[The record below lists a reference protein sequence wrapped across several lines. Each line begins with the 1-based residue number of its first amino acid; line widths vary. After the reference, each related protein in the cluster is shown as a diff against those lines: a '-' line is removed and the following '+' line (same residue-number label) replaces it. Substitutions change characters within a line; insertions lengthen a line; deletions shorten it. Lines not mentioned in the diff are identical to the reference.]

1 MRYGLP
7 LLEIVCNAEKQAT
20 LRTAKT
26 FSMGTLFKKNY
37 ITKTFIANA
46 LECGGFKILV
56 LDQLNLFYFKTSDY
70 SFSLPEISLPS
81 SFGGIDKVMLIPFS
95 KGRL

>member
-1 MRYGLP
+1 MLRSKQHLGLP
-7 LLEIVCNAEKQAT
+7 KLSLWEHF
-20 LRTAKT
+20 L
-26 FSMGTLFKKNY
+26 KKNY

-46 LECGGFKILV
+46 LECGGFKILF